1 MNISRR
7 ILIGSGLSVVT
18 SVMLIFSFHP
28 YNVWF
33 LAFFALIPMLVAQYL
48 IFPPKFSGFAD
59 AIGIGGW
66 LFVFLGGMFGGSSA
80 ATVIY
85 IVILVIMIIQL
96 FTAPGSHQFHVKTG
110 FRWFVLY
117 GIMNTVG
124 IEMIRSFIPPINT
137 HAFMAQTMYSQPWMI
152 QGISVFSIYGMSFLI
167 VLVNNALAFLAIF
180 MLRSKIN
187 WSGIPEIPLKQVRDW
202 VWFAGGSVV
211 IWIGVSAF
219 LLGSAPQNPETIRV
233 AAIQH
238 NYPIPGH
245 LDTPESQPARLAA
258 LAEQSRLAVE
268 DNAKLLVWP
277 ELGLGFD
284 PQVAY
289 TEEISSLAKEL
300 NAWILVGYG
309 LDDPAGWRNEMVM
322 VTPQGEFLDVY
333 GKNHASSPG
342 EPPIISAGVYP
353 VYDTEI
359 GKLGT
364 IICNDVH
371 YTDTS
376 RKLAAQGAQLI
387 AVPTMEIAGIALE
400 NTANAV
406 LRAVENRVAVV
417 KADAAFAAA
426 IIDPY
431 GRIIAFRNGKPNGEA
446 FALVADVPLGGSGT
460 LFRYVGDWMGWLC
473 LIGFLAFVVYEE
485 VVKVR
490 EKKQAK

>member
-1 MNISRR
+1 MNTSRR
-7 ILIGSGLSVVT
+7 IFIGVGLSLVT

-33 LAFFALIPMLVAQYL
+33 LAFISFIPMLLAQYL
-48 IFPPKFSGFAD
+48 IFPPKLSGLAD
-59 AIGIGGW
+59 VIGIGGW
-66 LFVFLGGMFGGSSA
+66 LIVFLGGMFGGSPA
-80 ATVIY
+80 AVVIY
-85 IVILVIMIIQL
+85 IVILVIMAIQF
-96 FTAPGSHQFHVKTG
+96 FTAPGSYQFHMQTG
-110 FRWFVLY
+110 FRWFVLA
-117 GIMNTVG
+117 GILNTVG
-124 IEMIRSFIPPINT
+124 FEMIRSFIPPINT

-167 VLVNNALAFLAIF
+167 LLVNCSLAFLGIYL
-180 MLRSKIN
+180 LRGKVN
-187 WSGIPEIPLKQVRDW
+187 WNGIPEIPQKNVRDW
-202 VWFAGGSVV
+202 LLFAGVSVV
-211 IWIGVSAF
+211 FWVSVSAF
-219 LLGSAPQNPETIRV
+219 LLRSAPDNPEIIRV

-238 NYPIPGH
+238 NYPVPGH
-245 LDTPESQPARLAA
+245 QDTPESQPTRLAA
-258 LAEQSRLAVE
+258 LAEQSRIAAE
-268 DNAKLLVWP
+268 DGAQLLVWP

-289 TEEISSLAKEL
+289 TEEITSLAKEL
-300 NAWILVGYG
+300 NAWIFVGYG

-322 VTPQGEFLDVY
+322 VTPQGEFLDIY

-353 VYDTEI
+353 VYDTDI
-359 GKLGT
+359 GRIAT

-371 YTDTS
+371 YTDAS
-376 RKLAAQGAQLI
+376 RRLAAQGAQLI
-387 AVPTMEIAGIALE
+387 AVPTLEFAGISLE

-417 KADAAFAAA
+417 KADVAFAAA

-431 GRIIAFRNGKPNGEA
+431 GRVIAYRNGSPDGEA

-460 LFRYVGDWMGWLC
+460 LYKYVGDWMGWLC

-490 EKKQAK
+490 EKKPA